1 MSRII
6 FSLLMLQGWKKSKNL
21 VQSSSINENDEQMY
35 PTHTKIINS
44 TIDDDQINSNIQFDS
59 VKGNVNSGSV
69 EKDTHVYDLCA
80 LETLAR
86 NAYDEAAKQQRFAQK
101 VQQQN
106 MTLTSQIEMYKERNR
121 VLENITK
128 DNNYL
133 KEFLEADERAKRV
146 QKQAESQ
153 LYRDRDIIRDLEK
166 QRDKLSQE
174 VKHFKQKNEEL
185 QQSHLILKRKM
196 SENEDKY
203 HDTILDLEE
212 KLKKNVDLFLKIG
225 NSLQAMFMLG
235 PKPLSVY
242 DQQLKHGLGYPN
254 PYTLRQAISE
264 CPKLY
269 VASRTGNIE
278 IPLNVRD
285 SEETL
290 EDAFKSQQKMNEKM
304 NDPIAVANKQNCW
317 TIDYKQ
323 LNALYNDF
331 VPKKESFVEQTCSS
345 SSYIPFVKILETK
358 AMPSELPLINELFKI
373 KVGFEKLFL
382 LIKQNS
388 KRASMFY
395 TSLEEIALNDFC
407 RDQVK
412 PLLNELLD
420 YFDGFQNLFQRDI
433 KEMKDAFEQNDVY
446 LDEIERQNDLLKDQ
460 LLEASLKHDIELC
473 VLLNHE
479 CVDKSLHDE
488 LEKVKKKS
496 LEIQEGLKARIK
508 ILEKDVQRCEKQSVD
523 FELKLQHEKEKNKWD
538 SSKNKN
544 SKPLDFSWISRIQKL
559 EDENVSLDF
568 KVQSLIKE
576 QDNSEMEYKKLFDSI
591 KKTRSQTQKEMDELI
606 AHVSDKT
613 YAYGV
618 IRAENQNLLDT
629 ISELKARMKMVKMVW
644 THQNPNVISPGMY
657 RVVTQQESQTNKT
670 KNVLSS
676 TGMNATSSDKR
687 PKSRDSHV
695 KNSVLDVSK
704 NETKKE
710 AVYVRK
716 NKQTDN
722 TFAKVVSN
730 KENVIDVAVANASKA
745 KTLLCVSCM
754 QNVLIPCHDKCVAK
768 DKLNVRLNARRTFS
782 VNSRILKSSETTFV
796 APKTRFSEKATQSK
810 ILDTTS
816 VASKSKIDE
825 ASASK
830 ARDKVSSAF
839 KKKKRYMRNK
849 PLSPFMLN
857 KIRTSRLWQKWFESQ
872 PNVMWTPVN
881 TKPHAHTNP
890 SNTKPLVV
898 QIVLWVVDSGCSKHM
913 TGDRSLLRNFVEK
926 FMGTVRFGNDNF
938 AAITGYGDYIHG
950 NITICHVY
958 YVEGLGH
965 NLFSVGQFC
974 DGDLEVAFRSKTCY
988 VRNLEGDDLLTGGRD
1003 SNLYTISISD
1013 MAASS
1018 PICLMS
1024 KATSTK
1030 SWLWHRRLGKRK
1042 KASHPPKSIPSDY
1055 SKLELL
1061 HMDLCGP
1068 MRVALVIGK
1077 KYILVIVD
1085 DFSRFTW
1092 VYFLRSKDETLE
1104 IIKKFIAKAQLNY
1117 KAKVCKI
1124 QTDNG
1129 TKFKNATLKAY
1140 YEKLGIMK
1148 QFSIARTPQQNGVVE
1163 RRNCTLVEAART
1175 MLIFLRLPE
1184 FLWAEAVATTCFT
1197 QNRSIINTRHNKTPY
1212 DLLRIRKPNVE
1223 YFHVFGSLCY
1233 PTNDRDYLG
1242 KIKPKAD
1249 IGKSFDSTINSAA
1262 QLTHDQEDS
1271 PFTSSTIVDTHE
1283 APPVVTTSDEQT
1295 SLISLQESDE
1305 FNQED
1310 STDFDGYKQEE
1321 GIDFEES
1328 FAPIARLKAVRM
1340 FIAFASHMN
1349 ITIFQMDVKT
1359 AFLNGHLKEEVYVS
1373 QPEGFI
1379 DSEFPNYVYKLK
1391 KSSIRRHGGDI
1402 LLVQVYVDD
1411 IIFGSTNPDFSKRF
1425 AHLMKNNFE
1434 MSMMGELKFFLG
1446 LQVHQSP
1453 RGIFISQ
1460 SQYAIELLKK
1470 HGLDECVSMS
1480 TPMAT
1485 ERLDTDLQGTPTD
1498 QMTYRYMIGG
1508 LMYLTASRPG
1518 ITFATFVCARYQARP
1533 MVKHLKKVKRIFRYL
1548 RQSYN
1553 MGLWYPKDSGFELI
1567 AYSDADHAGCK
1578 DDCKSTSGGL
1588 QFLGGKLVSW
1598 SSKKQDCTAMSTAEA
1613 EYVSL
1618 SACCAQVIWM
1628 RTQLLDYGF
1637 KYNRI
1642 PMYCDSKSAIAISC
1656 NPVQHS
1662 KTKHIDIQYHFIKE
1676 HVERGTMEIYFVRTE
1691 YQLADLFTKA
1701 LPKERFEYLVHRIV
1715 VEEQEARE
1723 NVALVYEHL
1732 AVKEI
1737 EKLVEELEP
1746 KSDKESPKVE
1756 MVQEKEEAI
1765 TKDTEVEPNKDTPM
1779 VDVTNIVIP
1788 VNVDDEED
1796 KITDE
1801 VFELRRR
1808 AKGKNVE
1815 ESRISPISSPT
1826 RSPRNFSTLVSSD
1839 TEKLQELMVIH
1850 PTPSSGSSAPKF
1862 MPRTSSDQLVDNLH
1876 DVMMEMLPSLVKE
1889 KVTEQVKKEVPV
1901 QVQDQVPVYL
1911 AEGLILERKTTKE
1924 ETERLISKAI
1934 LQERG
1939 RMQAHISS
1947 QIQNAIDNAIPSLV
1961 DASADP
1967 LLQQQ
1972 DIAIWLALQMKFEK
1986 TQVPQSAC
1994 RFSAVR
2000 TRDQDD
2006 PHDDAH
2012 LEGENSAKR
2021 QKTIVYEAYVSGE
2034 SSYNTSRAYAST
2046 YSSQIQNAIDN
2057 AIPSLVD
2064 ASVRSYMS
2072 GHILHVHPAQVQ
2084 SSSVPEQ
2091 QHQLYLAMKADPLL
2105 QQQDIAIWLALQM
2118 KFEKTQVPQTACR
2131 YSAVHTRDQDDPHD
2145 DAHPEGENSAKRQK
2159 TSEYEAYVSGESS
2172 SGQENVEEPGPSTS
2186 GNQEQDDE
2194 FDFWTDSYASD
2205 DDEIPTKQVT
2215 QDIMEEISLTIDE
2228 AKIAIGLISVHQEFS
2243 DVGKRIEEYDVFSI
2257 VYEPVHRI
2265 IYTNSKKEKRV
2276 MRPLEIHKF
2285 CDTTLRRALE
2295 GLKSYYNDVK
2305 YGYVK
2310 KELTNDEVEFLKLF
2324 VEEIEVRLNYRDQMR
2339 RWEMYVNGRPLGPRR
2354 ERPE

>member
-1 MSRII
+1 MLERGSYIPWASRFKRFLNRKRENQKWLLKALEDGPYVFWNITPTGLQYKFARRSDLSELII
-6 FSLLMLQGWKKSKNL
+6 NQAVIQGDKATNVQRIVQTRLQANNSTVQCYNCSGKGHYATNCPNPRVRDSKYFMEQMLLAKQDKAGVILTDEQNDFLFADTSRMEEIEELSANICLMARIQPVDHTSDDGTSYESAFISE
-21 VQSSSINENDEQMY
+21 VQSSSIDENNEPMY

-44 TIDDDQINSNIQFDS
+44 TIGDDQINSNIKFVS
-59 VKGNVNSGSV
+59 FKGNVNSGSV
-69 EKDTHVYDLCA
+69 EKDTHVYDMCA

-153 LYRDRDIIRDLEK
+153 LYRDRDIIRDLKK

-212 KLKKNVDLFLKIG
+212 KLKKNVDLFLKIS

-235 PKPLSVY
+235 PKPLAVY
-242 DQQLKHGLGYPN
+242 DQQLKHGLGYMN

-285 SEETL
+285 YEETL
-290 EDAFKSQQKMNEKM
+290 EDTFKSQQKMNEKM

-317 TIDYKQ
+317 TIDHKQ

-331 VPKKESFVEQTCSS
+331 VPQKESFVEQTCSS
-345 SSYIPFVKILETK
+345 FSYIPFVKILETK
-358 AMPSELPLINELFKI
+358 TMPI
-373 KVGFEKLFL
+373 
-382 LIKQNS
+382 
-388 KRASMFY
+388 
-395 TSLEEIALNDFC
+395 
-407 RDQVK
+407 K

-473 VLLNHE
+473 
-479 CVDKSLHDE
+479 
-488 LEKVKKKS
+488 KKKS

-523 FELKLQHEKEKNKWD
+523 FELKLQHEKEKHKWD

-576 QDNSEMEYKKLFDSI
+576 RDNAKMEYKKLFDSI

-606 AHVSDKT
+606 AHVSEKT
-613 YAYGV
+613 YAYGA
-618 IRAENQNLLDT
+618 IRAENQNLLVT
-629 ISELKARMKMVKMVW
+629 ISELKARMKNGENGKSVNTKFDKTHGSQSFLCVTPLNKNASQKQTVVLKTKENHVESKPVTLQTSHNKQTG
-644 THQNPNVISPGMY
+644 THQNTNVISPGMY

-676 TGMNATSSDKR
+676 TGMNATSSVKR

-695 KNSVLDVSK
+695 KTSVLDVSK
-704 NETKKE
+704 NEAKKE

-768 DKLNVRLNARRTFS
+768 HKLNVRSNARRTFS
-782 VNSRILKSSETTFV
+782 VNSRIPKSSETTFV

-810 ILDTTS
+810 TLDTTS

-839 KKKKRYMRNK
+839 KKKKRNMRDK

-974 DGDLEVAFRSKTCY
+974 DGDLEVAFRSNTCY

-1030 SWLWHRRLGKRK
+1030 SWLWHRRLSHLNFGTINDLTKLDLVDGLPKFKYGKDQIIFDLLVK
-1042 KASHPPKSIPSDY
+1042 EEKSKTSHPPKLIPN
-1055 SKLELL
+1055 
-1061 HMDLCGP
+1061 
-1068 MRVALVIGK
+1068 
-1077 KYILVIVD
+1077 
-1085 DFSRFTW
+1085 
-1092 VYFLRSKDETLE
+1092 ETPKSTE
-1104 IIKKFIAKAQLNY
+1104 KFIAQAQLNY

-1124 QTDNG
+1124 RTDNG
-1129 TKFKNATLKAY
+1129 TEFKNATLKAY
-1140 YEKLGIMK
+1140 YEKL
-1148 QFSIARTPQQNGVVE
+1148 
-1163 RRNCTLVEAART
+1163 
-1175 MLIFLRLPE
+1175 
-1184 FLWAEAVATTCFT
+1184 
-1197 QNRSIINTRHNKTPY
+1197 
-1212 DLLRIRKPNVE
+1212 
-1223 YFHVFGSLCY
+1223 
-1233 PTNDRDYLG
+1233 
-1242 KIKPKAD
+1242 
-1249 IGKSFDSTINSAA
+1249 
-1262 QLTHDQEDS
+1262 EDS
-1271 PFTSSTIVDTHE
+1271 PSTSSIIVDTHE
-1283 APPVVTTSDEQT
+1283 APPVVTTSDKQT
-1295 SLISLQESDE
+1295 SPISLQESDE

-1310 STDFDGYKQEE
+1310 SADFDGNTQFVPYDSLNHEEIESSTTNLKPSNVQNFHQVQPSTHIWTKDHPLDQVIGDPSKPVMTRQRLHTDSEVCMYALTVSTIEPKNIKEAMADHSWIESMQDEVESIFERTFKFGLDSTPKRKNQEE

-1328 FAPIARLKAVRM
+1328 FSPVARLEAVRM
-1340 FIAFASHMN
+1340 FIAFVAHIN

-1359 AFLNGHLKEEVYVS
+1359 AFLNGPLKKEVYVS

-1379 DSEFPNYVYKLK
+1379 DYEFQNHVYRLK
-1391 KSSIRRHGGDI
+1391 KALYGLKQAPRACIAASANLYLVIWQVLAYFERRCNK
-1402 LLVQVYVDD
+1402 Q
-1411 IIFGSTNPDFSKRF
+1411 R
-1425 AHLMKNNFE
+1425 
-1434 MSMMGELKFFLG
+1434 LKFLADRKELTLTLDDFRTIFHLPQANDNNHASFVPPPSFSNMLEG
-1446 LQVHQSP
+1446 QTLCKISP
-1453 RGIFISQ
+1453 SVRLHALRMVPTAVADTGQ
-1460 SQYAIELLKK
+1460 MLNLL
-1470 HGLDECVSMS
+1470 
-1480 TPMAT
+1480 
-1485 ERLDTDLQGTPTD
+1485 
-1498 QMTYRYMIGG
+1498 YI
-1508 LMYLTASRPG
+1508 
-1518 ITFATFVCARYQARP
+1518 
-1533 MVKHLKKVKRIFRYL
+1533 
-1548 RQSYN
+1548 
-1553 MGLWYPKDSGFELI
+1553 
-1567 AYSDADHAGCK
+1567 
-1578 DDCKSTSGGL
+1578 
-1588 QFLGGKLVSW
+1588 
-1598 SSKKQDCTAMSTAEA
+1598 SSKVAEH
-1613 EYVSL
+1613 
-1618 SACCAQVIWM
+1618 
-1628 RTQLLDYGF
+1628 
-1637 KYNRI
+1637 
-1642 PMYCDSKSAIAISC
+1642 KS
-1656 NPVQHS
+1656 
-1662 KTKHIDIQYHFIKE
+1662 
-1676 HVERGTMEIYFVRTE
+1676 R
-1691 YQLADLFTKA
+1691 
-1701 LPKERFEYLVHRIV
+1701 
-1715 VEEQEARE
+1715 EEQEARE

-1732 AVKEI
+1732 AAEEI
-1737 EKLVEELEP
+1737 EKLVEDPENVDDSSPPRHDDTSIPGTRLEP
-1746 KSDKESPKVE
+1746 RSDKESPKVE
-1756 MVQEKEEAI
+1756 IVQEKEEET
-1765 TKDTEVEPNKDTPM
+1765 TKDTEVEPDKDTPM
-1779 VDVTNIVIP
+1779 VDVTNIVPP

-1796 KITDE
+1796 EITDE
-1801 VFELRRR
+1801 VFKLRRR
-1808 AKGKNVE
+1808 VKGKNVE
-1815 ESRISPISSPT
+1815 ETRISPIPSPT
-1826 RSPRNFSTLVSSD
+1826 RSPRNLSTLVSSD
-1839 TEKLQELMVIH
+1839 TEKLQELTVTY
-1850 PTPSSGSSAPKF
+1850 PTPSSGSSEPKLTKTNRLLSLIKAKPNRFKRYKSFFHELQGRYGYLFAHLKKRF
-1862 MPRTSSDQLVDNLH
+1862 MPRTSSDQLADNLH
-1876 DVMMEMLPSLVKE
+1876 DVMMETLPSLVKE
-1889 KVTEQVKKEVPV
+1889 KVTEQVKKEVPA
-1901 QVQDQVPVYL
+1901 QVRDQVPVYL
-1911 AEGLILERKTTKE
+1911 A
-1924 ETERLISKAI
+1924 KA
-1934 LQERG
+1934 Q
-1939 RMQAHISS
+1939 ISS
-1947 QIQNAIDNAIPSLV
+1947 HIQNAIDNAIPSLV
-1961 DASADP
+1961 DA
-1967 LLQQQ
+1967 
-1972 DIAIWLALQMKFEK
+1972 F
-1986 TQVPQSAC
+1986 
-1994 RFSAVR
+1994 
-2000 TRDQDD
+2000 
-2006 PHDDAH
+2006 
-2012 LEGENSAKR
+2012 
-2021 QKTIVYEAYVSGE
+2021 
-2034 SSYNTSRAYAST
+2034 
-2046 YSSQIQNAIDN
+2046 
-2057 AIPSLVD
+2057 
-2064 ASVRSYMS
+2064 VRSYMS
-2072 GHILHVHPAQVQ
+2072 GHILYVHPAQVQ

-2091 QHQLYLAMKADPLL
+2091 QHQLSS
-2105 QQQDIAIWLALQM
+2105 AI
-2118 KFEKTQVPQTACR
+2118 R
-2131 YSAVHTRDQDDPHD
+2131 TRDQDDPHD
-2145 DAHPEGENSAKRQK
+2145 DAHPEGENSTKRQK
-2159 TSEYEAYVSGESS
+2159 TSEYKAKYLAVM
-2172 SGQENVEEPGPSTS
+2172 SGQITPLVQSCQRDPEAPALSLINQDLLYLKKGNSGPEKIVLSLHKFPAIVFNDDDIKTDYGLFNKCIKKFNPYARYGVENWKNPHAKIFYIRRQKEPGRP
-2186 GNQEQDDE
+2186 
-2194 FDFWTDSYASD
+2194 
-2205 DDEIPTKQVT
+2205 K
-2215 QDIMEEISLTIDE
+2215 EEIYSNSKIVQPNYKNLNKNDIEDMSSVIWERVHDFQLGIESYQQKINLTAPTIT
-2228 AKIAIGLISVHQEFS
+2228 FP
-2243 DVGKRIEEYDVFSI
+2243 RIEEYDVFSI
-2257 VYEPVHRI
+2257 VYEPVHGI

-2276 MRPLEIHKF
+2276 MRHSEIHKF
-2285 CDTTLRRALE
+2285 CDATLRRTLE

-2305 YGYVK
+2305 YGYVQ
-2310 KELTNDEVEFLKLF
+2310 KELTNDEVEFS
-2324 VEEIEVRLNYRDQMR
+2324 
-2339 RWEMYVNGRPLGPRR
+2339 
-2354 ERPE
+2354 